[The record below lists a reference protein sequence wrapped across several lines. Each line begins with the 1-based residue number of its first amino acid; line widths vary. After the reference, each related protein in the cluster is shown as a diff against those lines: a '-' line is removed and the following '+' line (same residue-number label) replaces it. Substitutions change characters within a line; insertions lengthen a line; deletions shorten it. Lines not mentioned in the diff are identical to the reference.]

1 MITEKLRKWRD
12 RIYWRLVDHVEIDVK
27 WPTGV
32 LAVDHD
38 HPGWYD
44 VGATWVEIESADPN
58 DHYRPFLEQWIGRQG
73 WDWDWHLAWHGRN
86 IETGE
91 QNGRLTIRMRQ
102 KHAVYA
108 SHIALMWN

>member
-1 MITEKLRKWRD
+1 MIYLKKWYSQL
-12 RIYWRLVDHVEIDVK
+12 YWRLVDYVEIDAK

-32 LAVDHD
+32 IAVDPN
-38 HPGWYD
+38 HPRWYD
-44 VGATWVEIESADPN
+44 VGATWVEIESSDPN

-73 WDWDWHLAWHGRN
+73 WDWDWHLRFHGRN
-86 IETGE
+86 TETME
-91 QNGRLTIRMRQ
+91 QEGRLTIRMRQ